1 MSPDRGMKIQGKIR
15 MNFDAENHVMARY
28 LGAIHQ
34 MLLRGKALK
43 PGLSLV
49 AGNRRTPDN
58 PLHVAMAAKDSDEDI
73 IHLGFERIDGE
84 YRFVE
89 LTLYA
94 PRDGATHIISGC
106 RLYVSEGN
114 GRALVLPPIGRK
126 GSFRAKANEIV
137 HLRRV
142 PSDRDQG
149 IQRAGERL
157 QALLSSVARTSN
169 AS

>member
-1 MSPDRGMKIQGKIR
+1 
-15 MNFDAENHVMARY
+15 
-28 LGAIHQ
+28 
-34 MLLRGKALK
+34 MLLKGKALK

-49 AGNRRTPDN
+49 AGDRRTPDN
-58 PLHVAMAAKDSDEDI
+58 PLQVAMAAKDSDEDI
-73 IHLGFERIDGE
+73 VYLGFERIDDE

-89 LTLYA
+89 LTVYA

-106 RLYVSEGN
+106 RLYVSGGN

-149 IQRAGERL
+149 IQRAEERL
-157 QALLSSVARTSN
+157 QALLNSASRTSSVS
-169 AS
+169 

>member
-1 MSPDRGMKIQGKIR
+1 
-15 MNFDAENHVMARY
+15 MNFEAENQIMARY
-28 LGAIHQ
+28 LAAIHQ
-34 MLLRGKALK
+34 MLLKGKALK

-49 AGNRRTPDN
+49 AGDRRTPDN
-58 PLHVAMAAKDSDEDI
+58 PLQVAMAAKDSDEDI
-73 IHLGFERIDGE
+73 VYLGFERIDDE

-89 LTLYA
+89 LTVYA

-149 IQRAGERL
+149 IQRAEERL
-157 QALLSSVARTSN
+157 QALLNSASRTSSVS
-169 AS
+169 

>member
-1 MSPDRGMKIQGKIR
+1 
-15 MNFDAENHVMARY
+15 MNVEAENQIMARY

-43 PGLSLV
+43 PGLSLI
-49 AGNRRTPDN
+49 AGDRRTPDN
-58 PLHVAMAAKDSDEDI
+58 PLQVAMAAKDSDEDI
-73 IHLGFERIDGE
+73 VHLGFERINGE

-106 RLYVSEGN
+106 RLYIGAGN
-114 GRALVLPPIGRK
+114 GRALVLPPIGQK

-149 IQRAGERL
+149 IQRADERL
-157 QALLSSVARTSN
+157 QALLRSAGQTSN
-169 AS
+169 VS

>member
-1 MSPDRGMKIQGKIR
+1 
-15 MNFDAENHVMARY
+15 MNFEDENQIMARY

-43 PGLSLV
+43 PGLSLI
-49 AGNRRTPDN
+49 AGDRRTPDN
-58 PLHVAMAAKDSDEDI
+58 PLQMAMAAKDNDEDI
-73 IHLGFERIDGE
+73 VHLGFDRIDGE

-114 GRALVLPPIGRK
+114 GRALVLPSVGRE

-142 PSDRDQG
+142 PSDRHQG
-149 IQRAGERL
+149 IQRAEERL
-157 QALLSSVARTSN
+157 QALLSSAARTSN
-169 AS
+169 VS